1 MSFHKKETEK
11 NELVARP
18 GGTHAVL
25 HSHLPQVGAQL
36 LLSRLILLFGVLTTA
51 DLFVDTANRFLV
63 TGQRLIQSDQM
74 LSLVFNIALN
84 LLKKII

>member
-1 MSFHKKETEK
+1 M
-11 NELVARP
+11 ARP

-25 HSHLPQVGAQL
+25 HGHLPQVGTQL
-36 LLSRLILLFGVLTTA
+36 LLSRLILLFGVLATA

-84 LLKKII
+84 LLKKYMSHMIFCLGI